1 MIHLGTDI
9 SPNHLAVADGSG
21 DSRLSIVC
29 KGAINQDRQSRIGN
43 NGLLFLADSTDVKPR
58 AKDHRQ
64 EKKDRD
70 KQNEIGPQI
79 LKHSTTSFRLSWIQV
94 IQLFCVGREIGLE
107 YK

>member
-1 MIHLGTDI
+1 MGLGIPDC
-9 SPNHLAVADGSG
+9 
-21 DSRLSIVC
+21 RLSVR
-29 KGAINQDRQSRIGN
+29 AINQNRQSRIGN

-94 IQLFCVGREIGLE
+94 FRLFAWAVR
-107 YK
+107 